1 MPMESLYLCAPSSE
15 LREAKFTEP
24 LLPIFLRRTLE
35 TSLPRKWAHREGAD
49 VANFKIEG
57 RFRDTRGEDHYRC
70 TWVVRKRGGEKE
82 PGA

>member
-1 MPMESLYLCAPSSE
+1 MGG
-15 LREAKFTEP
+15 
-24 LLPIFLRRTLE
+24 
-35 TSLPRKWAHREGAD
+35 REGAD

-82 PGA
+82 PGAKAESAEVKNKGKGIEMRVMVKTYCCRY